1 MIFATTLYKV
11 LFETIGVFMD
21 FFEKIMVNVGSGI
34 IGSGITLFFTE
45 KLNLINIV
53 LIFGAFI
60 MILGIYFVSL
70 KRNKKEIFK

>member
-1 MIFATTLYKV
+1 
-11 LFETIGVFMD
+11 MD